1 MYTLVSY
8 LEARI
13 EALVDN
19 RAELQ
24 LEIERLRTV
33 VFELC
38 QEDCTQEYKDLMKQ
52 QVFQDV
58 DEI

>member
-24 LEIERLRTV
+24 LETERLRTV

-38 QEDCTQEYKDLMKQ
+38 QEDFTQEYKDLMKQ

>member
-1 MYTLVSY
+1 MYSLVSY
-8 LEARI
+8 LEARV

-38 QEDCTQEYKDLMKQ
+38 SDDCTQEYKDLMKQ
-52 QVFQDV
+52 QIFSDI
-58 DEI
+58 DEL